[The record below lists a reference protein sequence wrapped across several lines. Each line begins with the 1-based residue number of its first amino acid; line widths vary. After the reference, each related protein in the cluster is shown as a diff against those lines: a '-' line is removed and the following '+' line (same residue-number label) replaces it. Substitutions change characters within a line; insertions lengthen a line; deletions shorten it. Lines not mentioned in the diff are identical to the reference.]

1 MTIGGGD
8 AWGVLKT
15 DVSLDAPLD
24 VRWDVGT
31 DETGVASAD
40 GPIEYVEVT
49 GEEGGESDGC
59 GVSGDAGG
67 SLNSTKAASSSS
79 LSTTGTPGAHA
90 RCQPSGWKGIRCI
103 GAGHEEGAFSRT
115 NDVFVITRSRDD
127 RRWGDTK
134 ARKGAGFDQ
143 KQ

>member
-15 DVSLDAPLD
+15 DVSADAPLE

-40 GPIEYVEVT
+40 GPIEYVDVT
-49 GEEGGESDGC
+49 GDEGGESDGC

-67 SLNSTKAASSSS
+67 SRNSTKAASSSS
-79 LSTTGTPGAHA
+79 LSSVHDGD
-90 RCQPSGWKGIRCI
+90 
-103 GAGHEEGAFSRT
+103 AGRTREVPAVGMEGDPLHWR
-115 NDVFVITRSRDD
+115 RS
-127 RRWGDTK
+127 
-134 ARKGAGFDQ
+134 
-143 KQ
+143 